1 MSAQDILKMI
11 EEVDPND
18 TAKLDEIDARVWC
31 FLNNRAFHGMTDKGQ
46 FYYNLHYPLSMAH
59 PKEGIIEYARS
70 RDTLKAIRPEGW
82 HYFIDSRGGC
92 KLWSVDCTRPEFHA
106 QNNNCGMLR
115 TEELAELHAIIQ
127 AIDFERT
134 K

>member
-11 EEVDPND
+11 REVDPSD
-18 TAKLDEIDARVWC
+18 TAKLDEIDFAVWQ
-31 FLNNRAFHGMTDKGQ
+31 FLGNDKNAKSPIECG
-46 FYYNLHYPLSMAH
+46 FDFG
-59 PKEGIIEYARS
+59 GIKYTRS
-70 RDTLKAIRPEGW
+70 RDALKAIRPEGW

-92 KLWSVDCTRPEFHA
+92 KLWSLDCTRPEFHA